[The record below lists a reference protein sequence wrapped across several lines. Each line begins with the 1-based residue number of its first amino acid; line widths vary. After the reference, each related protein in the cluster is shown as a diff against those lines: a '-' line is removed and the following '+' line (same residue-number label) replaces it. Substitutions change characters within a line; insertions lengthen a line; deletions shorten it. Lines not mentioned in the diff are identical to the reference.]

1 MREPAFWRRPGALAG
16 CLLAPLGAIYG
27 AVAAWRMARPGVAA
41 GIPVLCIGNLTAGG
55 AGKTPAAMA
64 VAQLLQQAGKRP
76 FVLSRGYG
84 GRLAGPVQ
92 VDAQAHGAGDVGDEP
107 LLLVRVAPTIVAHD
121 RVAGA
126 QAARSA
132 GADVIVMDDGFQNSS
147 LKKDLSIV
155 VVDGR
160 GGIGNGRVFPAGPL
174 RAPLSAQLERAGA
187 LLVIGAGAGA
197 DAVIAA
203 APGLPLFHGRLEP
216 DAQGVAALRPHK
228 VLAFAGIGDP
238 EKFFA
243 TLSEAGID
251 VAARQ
256 AFADHHRYRGAE
268 ADGLIARARREGL
281 TLVTTEKDLARLK
294 GESGLRALA
303 EQARALP
310 VRLVV
315 TEAEAFRRLV
325 LGAAD

>member
-16 CLLAPLGAIYG
+16 WLLAPLGAVYG
-27 AVAAWRMARPGVAA
+27 AIAAWRMAQPGAAA
-41 GIPVLCIGNLTAGG
+41 GVPVLCIGNLTVGG

-84 GRLAGPVQ
+84 GRLAGPTQ
-92 VDAQAHGAGDVGDEP
+92 VDAQAHGAADTGDEP
-107 LLLVRVAPTIVAHD
+107 LLLARVAPTVVARD

-147 LKKDLSIV
+147 LKKDLSLV

-160 GGIGNGRVFPAGPL
+160 GGIGNGHVFPAGPL
-174 RAPLSAQLERAGA
+174 RAPVAAQLAHASA
-187 LLVIGAGAGA
+187 LLVIGEGAGA
-197 DAVIAA
+197 NAVIAA
-203 APGLPLFHGRLEP
+203 APGLQVFHGRLEP
-216 DAQGVAALRPHK
+216 DALEVAALRPRK

-238 EKFFA
+238 EKFFG
-243 TLSEAGID
+243 TLTEAGID
-251 VAARQ
+251 VQARQ
-256 AFADHHRYRGAE
+256 AFADHHRYSGAE
-268 ADGLIARARREGL
+268 ASDLIARAQRDGL
-281 TLVTTEKDLARLK
+281 TLVTTEKDLVRLK
-294 GESGLRALA
+294 GEAGLQALA

-315 TEAEAFRRLV
+315 TEADAFRRFV
-325 LGAAD
+325 LGAAG